1 MRSTVYANGGRA
13 SVRLSLHAAAAGLL
27 LWARQAGDIDRLPQ
41 QRLANAGGVTLSAY
55 GQLNTVLLLR
65 RLILITAICILIY
78 CILAVIIGLR
88 VSERKKRK
96 LV

>member
-41 QRLANAGGVTLSAY
+41 QRLANAGGVTLS
-55 GQLNTVLLLR
+55 VSVR
-65 RLILITAICILIY
+65 TAEH
-78 CILAVIIGLR
+78 
-88 VSERKKRK
+88 S
-96 LV
+96 LVT